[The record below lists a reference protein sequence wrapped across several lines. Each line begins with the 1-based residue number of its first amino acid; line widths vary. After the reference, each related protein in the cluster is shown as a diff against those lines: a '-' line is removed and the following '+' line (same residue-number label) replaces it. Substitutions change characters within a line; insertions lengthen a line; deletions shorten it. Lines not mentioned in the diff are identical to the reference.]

1 MSQSVQQG
9 VHDLHP
15 APLQGVSASWPPPQP
30 WRSPLPSSHSSG
42 QHPAVQIT
50 GGCEQLRLKIGPNT
64 SVKTP
69 LLPELAV

>member
-1 MSQSVQQG
+1 MTCILLHSKGSQPHG
-9 VHDLHP
+9 PHP
-15 APLQGVSASWPPPQP
+15 SHGGA
-30 WRSPLPSSHSSG
+30 PLPSSHSSG